1 MLHLSHFLLLLTY
14 LTPFANA
21 YLIPTPSSRSHPFRS
36 HRFISS
42 SLRSTEVPTDAASG
56 IVSLPKDGEDMST
69 DWELDVYSRPVL
81 VDGKKLWEV
90 LITDSTGS
98 LKYCTPLPSS
108 SVNSKL
114 VRQTIESLI
123 THTTS
128 LSLPPP
134 RTIKFFRSQMFNM
147 LNIALSEIDVV
158 SVPSRAT
165 YALKTWLNDREKNVY
180 PKMPDY
186 QPSLSAG
193 ALSNA
198 GSGFLDISTPV
209 KLPDALRG
217 EKYAFVSLP
226 LSEFLPG
233 GSITEENIGLGR
245 LCPVEEGGVG
255 GDEFVSGV
263 VVMSKRAKGLAA
275 WMAGTEIAGIRCDLR
290 KRNMIM
296 EADISTQY
304 LVARLDEGQR
314 KEGEAFEK
322 QKEEMGGLHFL
333 CVQEDEEDEEPKGFW
348 LLKDMGD

>member
-1 MLHLSHFLLLLTY
+1 
-14 LTPFANA
+14 
-21 YLIPTPSSRSHPFRS
+21 
-36 HRFISS
+36 
-42 SLRSTEVPTDAASG
+42 
-56 IVSLPKDGEDMST
+56 
-69 DWELDVYSRPVL
+69 
-81 VDGKKLWEV
+81 
-90 LITDSTGS
+90 
-98 LKYCTPLPSS
+98 
-108 SVNSKL
+108 
-114 VRQTIESLI
+114 
-123 THTTS
+123 
-128 LSLPPP
+128 
-134 RTIKFFRSQMFNM
+134 
-147 LNIALSEIDVV
+147 
-158 SVPSRAT
+158 
-165 YALKTWLNDREKNVY
+165 
-180 PKMPDY
+180 MPDY
-186 QPSLSAG
+186 QPSLSAD